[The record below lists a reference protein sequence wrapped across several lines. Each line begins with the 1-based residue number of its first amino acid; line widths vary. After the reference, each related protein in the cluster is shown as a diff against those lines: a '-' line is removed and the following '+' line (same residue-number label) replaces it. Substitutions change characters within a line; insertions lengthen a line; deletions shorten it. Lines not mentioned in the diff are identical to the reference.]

1 MWKGTDI
8 ILLPENL
15 GWSTYIRSHIVVQEE
30 YTTCP
35 IPIIQD
41 VSESVLALILQN
53 CQQFAQWDTALLT
66 GKNGSQKNSFI
77 LSSRMQTILR
87 QMRLFLPSDNC
98 GNSLPLFHAVSPT
111 SK

>member
-15 GWSTYIRSHIVVQEE
+15 GWSTYIQSPIVAQEE
-30 YTTCP
+30 NTTCS

-41 VSESVLALILQN
+41 DSESVLTLILQN

-66 GKNGSQKNSFI
+66 DKNGSKNNGFI
-77 LSSRMQTILR
+77 LSS
-87 QMRLFLPSDNC
+87 
-98 GNSLPLFHAVSPT
+98 
-111 SK
+111 

>member
-15 GWSTYIRSHIVVQEE
+15 GWSTYIRSPIVEN
-30 YTTCP
+30 TTCS

-41 VSESVLALILQN
+41 DSENVLTLILQN

-66 GKNGSQKNSFI
+66 GKNGSENNGFI
-77 LSSRMQTILR
+77 LSS
-87 QMRLFLPSDNC
+87 
-98 GNSLPLFHAVSPT
+98 
-111 SK
+111 